1 MSSNTPYVFVFNEKL
16 PWRHEITSMILEQ
29 ARSGAPSGPR
39 QTDKRKEAVSAM
51 TTSMIAIWKKAFGK
65 KPIYLHYM

>member
-1 MSSNTPYVFVFNEKL
+1 MFVFNEKL

-39 QTDKRKEAVSAM
+39 QTDKRKEAVSYM
-51 TTSMIAIWKKAFGK
+51 TTTGSVIAIWKKAFGK